1 MRSWEAVIDAAAAL
15 PFFVDVLLPFVEVPP
30 LSWLRI
36 FRVSR
41 IFHSSQHATAVRTAS
56 RILYVNR
63 EILLVALTLVTFM
76 VFATAALLFF
86 AGHFDATCSEKNGL
100 DTLPGAIYAAVLM
113 LTGLGSPEGEL
124 SMGLRAVTVL
134 TAFLS
139 VPFFAVPAAML
150 TWGLEGEPLTLT
162 LNPHPRP
169 RPRPRPHPHPHPHPR
184 PRPHAYRLRKYSVT
198 RLPSTGLLSV
208 K

>member
-150 TWGLEGEPLTLT
+150 TWGLEG
-162 LNPHPRP
+162 
-169 RPRPRPHPHPHPHPR
+169 
-184 PRPHAYRLRKYSVT
+184 
-198 RLPSTGLLSV
+198 
-208 K
+208 